1 MLKLLNLL
9 GTALVLVGL
18 SGCGGG
24 SGDQAT
30 SNPTPGALSSRDF
43 AADPSLRLQS
53 GQTAVMNV
61 AATDAPCPTQGPCT
75 APGPVLIPIH
85 LANATTLTHTI
96 DPDVLAQTLSTLRHV
111 ELRDSSG
118 KVLGALN
125 PTSTRL
131 AVTLEAGDYTIAL
144 YPGFTLADEPAGS
157 RVVFLH
163 PQPASTVA
171 LKTVRPV
178 ERYSASDLNILL
190 SSRSCPGC
198 DLSGANLSYM
208 HFGYANLKGANL
220 TGADFSFTILKY
232 ANMKNANFTNTN
244 FTNATL
250 EWATLWSM
258 PAGNI
263 NTNFTNTNFTN
274 ADMTQAWGWG
284 GTTPGAIFSGAS
296 TYDSVTGIRWKCLT
310 PSIGDCIHPI

>member
-1 MLKLLNLL
+1 MRKLLNLL

-24 SGDQAT
+24 SGDPAT
-30 SNPTPGALSSRDF
+30 SNPTPGAVSWRDF

-53 GQTAVMNV
+53 GQTAVMNL

-118 KVLGALN
+118 KVIGALN
-125 PTSTRL
+125 PASTSL

-157 RVVFLH
+157 RTVFLH
-163 PQPASTVA
+163 PQQPAKVA
-171 LKTVRPV
+171 LGAVRPV
-178 ERYSASDLNILL
+178 KLYSASDVKMLL
-190 SSRSCPGC
+190 STGSCVGC
-198 DLSGANLSYM
+198 DLSKANLS
-208 HFGYANLKGANL
+208 GASLRNANLSRANLSGALLNTANLTAATLASANLTSANLTYANLFAADLFDANL
-220 TGADFSFTILKY
+220 T
-232 ANMKNANFTNTN
+232 NANLSSANLTSAME
-244 FTNATL
+244 NAK
-250 EWATLWSM
+250 S
-258 PAGNI
+258 AGVN
-263 NTNFTNTNFTN
+263 
-274 ADMTQAWGWG
+274 
-284 GTTPGAIFSGAS
+284 GTTLTGTIWTGVVLSGAIYTNSRICA
-296 TYDSVTGIRWKCLT
+296 T
-310 PSIGDCIHPI
+310 PSIGACK